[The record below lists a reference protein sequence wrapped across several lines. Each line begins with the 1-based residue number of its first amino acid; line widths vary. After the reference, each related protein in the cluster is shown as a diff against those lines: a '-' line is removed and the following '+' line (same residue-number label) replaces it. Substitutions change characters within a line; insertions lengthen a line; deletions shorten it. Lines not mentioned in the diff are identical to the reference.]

1 MTAKSTLLDGPEGT
15 LALKGLSEIDKLSPD
30 AARALVE
37 AVRAQSGR
45 RRRGL
50 FDQFDAVLSHD
61 S

>member
-1 MTAKSTLLDGPEGT
+1 MTVKSTLLDSPEGT
-15 LALKGLSEIDKLSPD
+15 VALEGMAEFEKLSPD

-61 S
+61 G